1 MASNLQVDYGDIRLA
16 ASALVTEQNSMNARL
31 AEVKA
36 LINGLTTDGLETG
49 HTSDALDTRIDR
61 FNTNMGKATNALGQ
75 YAEFL
80 RGASET
86 YRKADDELSQQLGGG
101 SATPLLVMDLSDLAH
116 LRTNLKMALAAL
128 NDGNNSS
135 GRLSET
141 TLGDAKVA
149 SAMSDFDTK
158 WDVRRGK
165 LIESMDDL
173 SAAYD
178 AIVTTMEDADKSL
191 HSSLVGE
198 E

>member
-1 MASNLQVDYGDIRLA
+1 MVSNLQVDYGDIRLA
-16 ASALVTEQNSMNARL
+16 ASALITEQNSMNTRL
-31 AEVKA
+31 AEVKT
-36 LINGLTTDGLETG
+36 LLNGLTKDGLETG
-49 HTSDALDTRIDR
+49 RISDALDTRIDR
-61 FNTNMGKATNALGQ
+61 FKANLGKATNALGQ

-80 RGASET
+80 RRASET
-86 YRKADDELSQQLGGG
+86 YREADDKLSQQLGGG
-101 SATPLLVMDLSDLAH
+101 AATPFLLMDLSDLAL

-128 NDGNNSS
+128 NDGNNST

-141 TLGDAKVA
+141 TLGEARVA
-149 SAMSDFDTK
+149 TAMSDFDTD

-178 AIVTTMEDADKSL
+178 TIVATMEEADESL
-191 HSSLVGE
+191 RSSLVGE